1 MDPSPTWQS
10 VVELV
15 VHPVNAIRAAAIAE
29 LHRLAI
35 YLDDQLESGSDHCL
49 IQVGRVGEE

>member
-1 MDPSPTWQS
+1 MDPSPNWQS

-15 VHPVNAIRAAAIAE
+15 VHPVGAIRAAAIAE

-35 YLDDQLESGSDHCL
+35 YLDDQLAAGSDHYL
-49 IQVGRVGEE
+49 IEVGRVGEE

>member
-15 VHPVNAIRAAAIAE
+15 VHPVGAIRAAAIAE

-35 YLDDQLESGSDHCL
+35 YLDDQLAAGSDHYL
-49 IQVGRVGEE
+49 IEVGRVGEE